1 MVSDSDAIVGID
13 EQHVDY
19 LETGIHATPSL
30 STRQP
35 AETQVW
41 RLLELDR
48 ILVARPPP
56 PRSDSRAVLL
66 DESRRGLGRN
76 DETASTRQRSCR
88 RTDRARRY
96 HRGLDSR

>member
-35 AETQVW
+35 AETQVR

-48 ILVARPPP
+48 ILVGRPSS
-56 PRSDSRAVLL
+56 PRSDPRAVLL
-66 DESRRGLGRN
+66 DEPRGGSGRN
-76 DETASTRQRSCR
+76 GETAPAPQCSCR
-88 RTDRARRY
+88 RTDRACP
-96 HRGLDSR
+96 HHP